1 MKVLANRLRDLE
13 GRHPSGPSRWHRIMV
28 GVGQSEAKA
37 RAAYESGSMAIGA
50 GDGIVWRILVAP
62 GVTHAAA

>member
-28 GVGQSEAKA
+28 GVGQSEDQA
-37 RAAYESGSMAIGA
+37 RASHEAEHGLIGA
-50 GDGIVWRILVAP
+50 GDGIVWRVMVAP